1 MVKLRLQLSGEMLKC
16 GKGCDFVLEVEE
28 VEEEGLVCNKR
39 RLRMRKREGRGA
51 AEANA
56 GGIGGEGK
64 AKPTVVALG
73 LLGQLGLVDL
83 VLPVAHL
90 DDDDQAPLPR
100 PVQPLLL
107 LRHPLRRSMIG
118 CSVT

>member
-1 MVKLRLQLSGEMLKC
+1 
-16 GKGCDFVLEVEE
+16 
-28 VEEEGLVCNKR
+28 
-39 RLRMRKREGRGA
+39 MRKREGRG
-51 AEANA
+51 EGGGKQMQEELA
-56 GGIGGEGK
+56 GKEKVG
-64 AKPTVVALG
+64 PTVIALG
-73 LLGQLGLVDL
+73 LLGQLRLVHL

-90 DDDDQAPLPR
+90 DDDQAPLPR

>member
-1 MVKLRLQLSGEMLKC
+1 MN
-16 GKGCDFVLEVEE
+16 
-28 VEEEGLVCNKR
+28 EEERGVWGGGR
-39 RLRMRKREGRGA
+39 RSRQMQE
-51 AEANA
+51 E
-56 GGIGGEGK
+56 GGIGKKKVE
-64 AKPTVVALG
+64 PTVIALG
-73 LLGQLGLVDL
+73 LLGQLGLVHL

-90 DDDDQAPLPR
+90 DDDQAPLPR

>member
-1 MVKLRLQLSGEMLKC
+1 
-16 GKGCDFVLEVEE
+16 
-28 VEEEGLVCNKR
+28 
-39 RLRMRKREGRGA
+39 MRKREGRG
-51 AEANA
+51 
-56 GGIGGEGK
+56 GGGEGK
-64 AKPTVVALG
+64 CWRNLAGKEKVEPTVIALG
-73 LLGQLGLVDL
+73 LLGQLRLVHL

-90 DDDDQAPLPR
+90 DDDQAPLPR

>member
-1 MVKLRLQLSGEMLKC
+1 MNK
-16 GKGCDFVLEVEE
+16 EE
-28 VEEEGLVCNKR
+28 RGAWGGEEGKCRGKE
-39 RLRMRKREGRGA
+39 EG
-51 AEANA
+51 E
-56 GGIGGEGK
+56 EK
-64 AKPTVVALG
+64 VEPTVIALG
-73 LLGQLGLVDL
+73 LLGQLGLVHL

-90 DDDDQAPLPR
+90 DDDQAPLPR

>member
-1 MVKLRLQLSGEMLKC
+1 MNKEERGAWGGEAGKC
-16 GKGCDFVLEVEE
+16 RGK
-28 VEEEGLVCNKR
+28 EEGEEKV
-39 RLRMRKREGRGA
+39 E
-51 AEANA
+51 
-56 GGIGGEGK
+56 
-64 AKPTVVALG
+64 PTVVALG

-118 CSVT
+118 CSIT